1 MHVVMFSKNTGQ
13 SSGGVQ
19 TEVGLQ
25 VTKASGGR
33 YEAIAVAS
41 RLGTLL
47 PEIGAQVAK
56 SQENQSHQFRIT
68 IARSSSGNVGQ
79 LSIGT
84 RSGLSATSLSID
96 GRIP

>member
-1 MHVVMFSKNTGQ
+1 MFSKGTGQ
-13 SSGGVQ
+13 STGGVQ

-25 VTKASGGR
+25 VTKYVGGR
-33 YEAIAVAS
+33 YEAIAVGS
-41 RLGTLL
+41 RLATLL

-68 IARSSSGNVGQ
+68 VARPSSGNIGK
-79 LSIGT
+79 LTMGT
-84 RSGLSATSLSID
+84 RSGLSATSLSMD